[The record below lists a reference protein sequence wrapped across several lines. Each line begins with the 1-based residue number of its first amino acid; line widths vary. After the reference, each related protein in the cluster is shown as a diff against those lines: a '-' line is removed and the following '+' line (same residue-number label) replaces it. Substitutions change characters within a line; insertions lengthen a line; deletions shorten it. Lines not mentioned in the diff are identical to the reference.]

1 MQVTALDLSLSATG
15 VAHNAGT
22 AERAFT
28 LRPPRLRGVERLEWI
43 MRRIVKETHAKDLVV
58 IENYAFA
65 RPNQAHQIG
74 ELGGVIRLA
83 LYTRKI
89 QYVEIAPSALKKY
102 ATGKGNAPKEAVLS
116 AAFQR
121 LSYSGY
127 DHNESDAL
135 WLLAMAL
142 DHYGLDGAAQVPKV
156 NREALAKVGWPARE
170 LLEVAA

>member
-1 MQVTALDLSLSATG
+1 MRIVALDLSLSATG

-28 LRPPRLRGVERLEWI
+28 LRPRQLRGVERLEWI
-43 MRRIVKETHAKDLVV
+43 MRRVVKEALGKDLVV

-83 LYTRKI
+83 LYTHNI
-89 QYVEIAPSALKKY
+89 AYVEIAPSALKKY
-102 ATGKGNAPKEAVLS
+102 ATGKGNAPKEAVLA

-121 LSYSGY
+121 LGYAGY

-142 DHYGLDGAAQVPKV
+142 DHYGMEEAPQVPKI
-156 NREALAKVGWPARE
+156 NREALVKVGWPERE
-170 LLEVAA
+170 DLEAA